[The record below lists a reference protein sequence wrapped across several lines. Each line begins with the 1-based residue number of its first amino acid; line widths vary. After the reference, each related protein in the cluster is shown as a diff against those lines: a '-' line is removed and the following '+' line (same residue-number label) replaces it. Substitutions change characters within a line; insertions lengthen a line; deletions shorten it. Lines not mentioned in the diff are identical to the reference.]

1 VWKYI
6 VPSERI
12 AGKKMSFGGQQQQR
26 LRRFRLFQPPGMSTN
41 GGASGAHG
49 GGPGSNGVAAVAA
62 AANQPTGSVLLPDYS
77 VYSGT
82 PSHVAN
88 MRVRANVPGFIAENE
103 LKVDILKR
111 QHICLSQVLRSHLR
125 AQLSFLV
132 STFAQRDETKFPFS
146 QL

>member
-49 GGPGSNGVAAVAA
+49 GGPGSNGVAAAA